1 MQTLKKV
8 RAMTSTDRRHPEN
21 AQLREKINHIQN
33 VSEQLQ
39 NLVAQV
45 QVQTV
50 AWAREGRVVDL
61 PSADLAVD
69 LSHAFEQQRVA
80 LAQIQEDIKGKAVR
94 VPAPALITDEE
105 LAALMK

>member
-1 MQTLKKV
+1 
-8 RAMTSTDRRHPEN
+8 MTDTDRRHPEN
-21 AQLREKINHIQN
+21 AYLRKKINHIQD

-50 AWAREGRVVDL
+50 AWAREGKVVDL
-61 PSADLAVD
+61 PSADLANH
-69 LSHAFEQQRVA
+69 LSHAFQQQRMA
-80 LAQIQEDIKGKAVR
+80 LAQLQEDIKGTATPVA
-94 VPAPALITDEE
+94 APALITDEE

>member
-1 MQTLKKV
+1 
-8 RAMTSTDRRHPEN
+8 MTSTDRRHPEN
-21 AQLREKINHIQN
+21 TQLREKISHIQD
-33 VSEQLQ
+33 VSKQLQ

-45 QVQTV
+45 QVRTV
-50 AWAREGRVVDL
+50 AWAREGKVVDL

-80 LAQIQEDIKGKAVR
+80 LTQIQEDIKGKAVR
-94 VPAPALITDEE
+94 VPASALITDEE

>member
-1 MQTLKKV
+1 MQTLKKMK
-8 RAMTSTDRRHPEN
+8 AMTSTDRRHPEN
-21 AQLREKINHIQN
+21 AQLREKINHIQD

-50 AWAREGRVVDL
+50 AWAREGKVVDL

-80 LAQIQEDIKGKAVR
+80 LAQIQEGIKGKAVR

>member
-1 MQTLKKV
+1 
-8 RAMTSTDRRHPEN
+8 MTSTDRRHPEN
-21 AQLREKINHIQN
+21 AQLREKINHIQD

-50 AWAREGRVVDL
+50 AWAREGKVFDL

>member
-1 MQTLKKV
+1 
-8 RAMTSTDRRHPEN
+8 MTSTDRRHPEN
-21 AQLREKINHIQN
+21 AQLREKINHIQD

-50 AWAREGRVVDL
+50 AWAREGKVFDL

-69 LSHAFEQQRVA
+69 LSHVFEQQRVA

-94 VPAPALITDEE
+94 VPAPALITDAE